1 MHAEMATSEQ
11 DDVSGEQRHR
21 TVSEQTLAARRVAQL
36 VAPINERVG
45 EWQIESVRL
54 ATTAQ
59 RLRDMGRRD
68 GELAKDIRTLLAKV
82 EAELKALDEA
92 VPLLSPL
99 VAANSRLADTRRS
112 LQLVAERLRGAL
124 TAA

>member
-11 DDVSGEQRHR
+11 DDVSGELRHR

-59 RLRDMGRRD
+59 RLRDTGRRD

-124 TAA
+124 TEA

>member
-11 DDVSGEQRHR
+11 DDVSGELRHR

-82 EAELKALDEA
+82 EAELKALDLALKSSVPELHQIGEEA
-92 VPLLSPL
+92 NATGP
-99 VAANSRLADTRRS
+99 RS
-112 LQLVAERLRGAL
+112 WRQAHHL
-124 TAA
+124 